1 MRVIFFCP
9 NATSTT
15 YSLQQFA
22 MIGKLRF
29 HRISVFSK
37 HSVISLRNPC
47 LHLKI
52 KVTLFRVAIIST
64 QVHRVRV
71 SYWIHAQINWASLIL
86 KSSAFQLPSS
96 FFYLLELF
104 KQVFLCRCFRTKLL
118 HRMNARIFVRLK
130 LFRFLSKDDVH
141 FVRTDCFH
149 VRRRLIGDCLN
160 CLKLSIHTI
169 LTVAIAIR
177 KISFI
182 LEIGD
187 DWIDLILV
195 GNLVDCNHSRR
206 LLSLTIDEGGNWK
219 SWGVRKAKL
228 EDLMRMLMTRA
239 IGRPRLR
246 FIVHNIAFILSLIT

>member
-1 MRVIFFCP
+1 
-9 NATSTT
+9 
-15 YSLQQFA
+15 
-22 MIGKLRF
+22 
-29 HRISVFSK
+29 
-37 HSVISLRNPC
+37 
-47 LHLKI
+47 
-52 KVTLFRVAIIST
+52 
-64 QVHRVRV
+64 
-71 SYWIHAQINWASLIL
+71 
-86 KSSAFQLPSS
+86 
-96 FFYLLELF
+96 
-104 KQVFLCRCFRTKLL
+104 
-118 HRMNARIFVRLK
+118 MNARIFVRLK

-206 LLSLTIDEGGNWK
+206 LLSLTIDEGGN
-219 SWGVRKAKL
+219 
-228 EDLMRMLMTRA
+228 
-239 IGRPRLR
+239 
-246 FIVHNIAFILSLIT
+246 